1 MQLKVSL
8 GIDLKM
14 KILHVVPSL
23 FKNGGGTSEVVPRLC
38 RALRECGHEVT
49 LAALRANEISDMA
62 KDAIKAGVRYEG
74 ESERVGWLP
83 KSLGYSSSFR
93 SLMQRLVAESDV
105 VHVHC
110 LWQMASWVAAK
121 EALRQGKPYVVMP
134 HGFLE
139 PERLKISKWK
149 KRIVGALA
157 DRPMLNRANAVIAT
171 SESEEKGIRR
181 YGVKRPIHIVPIG
194 LDLEKYRQSKCN
206 GRTLLYFSRITPIKG
221 LDMLAEVWGRMDR
234 KGWKLLIVGPDDRGY
249 TDKMKRLFALK
260 CPSESYE
267 FRSPV
272 FGDGKYALLSSVD
285 AFILPTRSEN
295 WSIAVAE
302 AMASG
307 LPVVCTKGAPWE
319 CLDTVHAGWWVEV
332 SCDGIQSGL
341 ERLFELSAA
350 ERKKH
355 GRNGVKWV
363 GENLD
368 WHRIVRRMQDI
379 YAALMAGR
387 GNDAV

>member
-1 MQLKVSL
+1 M
-8 GIDLKM
+8 M
-14 KILHVVPSL
+14 KILHVVSSV

-49 LAALRANEISDMA
+49 LAALRADEVSDMA

-74 ESERVGWLP
+74 ESERVRWLP
-83 KSLGYSSSFR
+83 KSLNYSSGFQ
-93 SLMQRLVAESDV
+93 SLLRRLVAESDV

-110 LWQMASWVAAK
+110 LWQMVSWGAAK

-149 KRIVGALA
+149 KRIMGALI
-157 DRPMLNRANAVIAT
+157 DRPMLNRANAIIAT
-171 SESEEKGIRR
+171 SESEKEGIRR
-181 YGVKRPIHIVPIG
+181 YGVKRPIHIMPIG
-194 LDLEKYRQSKCN
+194 LDLEKYRQSKCD
-206 GRTLLYFSRITPIKG
+206 GKTLLYFSRITPIKG

-234 KGWKLLIVGPDDRGY
+234 KGWRLLIVGPDDRGY

-260 CPSESYE
+260 CPPGSYE
-267 FRSPV
+267 FRGPV
-272 FGDGKYALLSSVD
+272 FGDGKYTLLSSVD

-319 CLDTVHAGWWVEV
+319 CINTVHAGWWVDV
-332 SCDGIQSGL
+332 SCEGIQAGL

-350 ERKKH
+350 ERKKYGQNGVEWV
-355 GRNGVKWV
+355 GRNL
-363 GENLD
+363 E
-368 WHRIVRRMQDI
+368 WHRIASRMHDLYVTLI
-379 YAALMAGR
+379 TGK
-387 GNDAV
+387 GNNAI